1 MKNENIRKINT
12 LGKVS
17 RILLIIMRIVLIIG
31 IVSCLVSSVIVLTLP
46 KDDIATATGT
56 MSAQVTVD
64 DSAKFF
70 ISSDVI
76 NIGGIKISNINEL
89 EEYDDEDVNILGTDV
104 KLKIDE
110 TESNGKII
118 YDITAELD
126 AKNTKSM
133 VFTMFFACLIGAVM
147 CAVMLVVVIFG
158 GKFAKTLE
166 TCNSPFED
174 NVIKSMRN
182 FAFSLIPLAIV
193 YLYNG
198 GIDMTA
204 VVVIIAVIIFSYIF
218 KYGAEL
224 QKESDETV

>member
-17 RILLIIMRIVLIIG
+17 RILLIIVRIALIIG
-31 IVSCLVSSVIVLTLP
+31 IVSCLVGSVITLTLP

-56 MSAQVTVD
+56 MSAQITVD

-89 EEYDDEDVNILGTDV
+89 KEHDEDVSILGTDV

-110 TESNGKII
+110 TESNGKKI

-133 VFTMFFACLIGAVM
+133 VFTMFFACLTGAVF
-147 CAVMLVVVIFG
+147 CAIMLIVIIFA

-182 FAFSLIPLAIV
+182 FAFSLIPLAVV
-193 YLYNG
+193 YLSNG